1 MSDDADTTSVQTDDT
16 SADDS
21 TVLTGDDGVVD
32 TSTNTNTDAVADVA
46 AAQAILDA
54 GDDSSAEDKA
64 AAQAIVDAAAN
75 TDGEGSDLPP
85 DTYADF
91 VMPEGVQL
99 DETALAAADPLF
111 KELGLT
117 QENAQKVVDLY
128 ASQVQAGSLKQVET
142 FNQLKS
148 DWLDQSK
155 NDKEF
160 GGDKFDENVK
170 VAQLAITKH
179 GTPELKE
186 LMESHGVGNHP
197 EMIRFMVR
205 VGRTLS
211 EDVPG
216 STGAATSSAQV
227 IIAFQSGSPV
237 TKILRF
243 PAVVDTAIA
252 TPCNIPALVSI
263 T

>member
-1 MSDDADTTSVQTDDT
+1 MSDDADTTSVQTDDAG
-16 SADDS
+16 ADDS
-21 TVLTGDDGVVD
+21 TVLTDTGTDDAGQTGAD
-32 TSTNTNTDAVADVA
+32 DAGADVA

-54 GDDSSAEDKA
+54 GDNSSAEDKA

-117 QENAQKVVDLY
+117 QDKAQKVIDLY

-148 DWLDQSK
+148 DWLGQSK
-155 NDKEF
+155 SDKEF

-216 STGAATSSAQV
+216 STGAATSSAQD
-227 IIAFQSGSPV
+227 
-237 TKILRF
+237 R
-243 PAVVDTAIA
+243 
-252 TPCNIPALVSI
+252 VSLLYPKNES
-263 T
+263 